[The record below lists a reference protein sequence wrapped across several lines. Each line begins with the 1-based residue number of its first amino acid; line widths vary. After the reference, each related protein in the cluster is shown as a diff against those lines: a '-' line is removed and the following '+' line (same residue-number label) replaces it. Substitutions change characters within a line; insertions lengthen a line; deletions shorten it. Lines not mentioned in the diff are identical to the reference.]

1 VSPDGTGIKTFIPGP
16 DLRPRAFEIPRR
28 PAILPIGSRSGVEQ
42 ILTLEQ
48 SPNDPE
54 HRVLPF
60 RARQPVRRPSDS
72 GSPVEDLKRFE
83 RPDGDDDFRHR
94 MWMNVLAFGFL
105 ALLVGGGIWV
115 ADSIAT
121 LRKNQDCVLS
131 GRRGCNQ
138 FDTPAAG
145 SLTPNTAK
153 VAPASRSPN

>member
-1 VSPDGTGIKTFIPGP
+1 VD
-16 DLRPRAFEIPRR
+16 
-28 PAILPIGSRSGVEQ
+28 Q
-42 ILTLEQ
+42 ILAFEQ

-60 RARQPVRRPSDS
+60 RARQPVHRPPPASDS
-72 GSPVEDLKRFE
+72 ESPVEDLNRFE
-83 RPDGDDDFRHR
+83 RLDGDDDFRHR

-105 ALLVGGGIWV
+105 VLLVGGGIWL

-121 LRKNQDCVLS
+121 MRKNQDVLS

-145 SLTPNTAK
+145 SLTPSTVK
-153 VAPASRSPN
+153 VAPVSRPAD